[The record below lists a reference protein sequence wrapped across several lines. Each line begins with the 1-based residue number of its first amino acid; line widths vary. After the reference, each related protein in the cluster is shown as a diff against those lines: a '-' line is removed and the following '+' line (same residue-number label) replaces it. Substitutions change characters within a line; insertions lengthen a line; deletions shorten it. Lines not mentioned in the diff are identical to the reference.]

1 MGERVLYWRFRVSTP
16 SPKPLE
22 PRLAVMIVVAALFV
36 AGCLSDFGP
45 PTATFNGTRCSYSG
59 LEEFSF
65 DDGLVTFTFDNK
77 SSGQAGI
84 AIWKIPATTPTD
96 DFNDIAA
103 NGPSAYL
110 DPDSDLH
117 IADEAPA
124 GESVSVQ
131 VLVSPGW
138 WLINCFDEDGDHP
151 ADMVLVAN
159 D

>member
-1 MGERVLYWRFRVSTP
+1 MSTP

-22 PRLAVMIVVAALFV
+22 PRLAVMIVVTALFV

-96 DFNDIAA
+96 DFNDIAPTA
-103 NGPSAYL
+103 PVPIWSRTPTCTLPTRHLQASQCPSR
-110 DPDSDLH
+110 
-117 IADEAPA
+117 
-124 GESVSVQ
+124 
-131 VLVSPGW
+131 
-138 WLINCFDEDGDHP
+138 C
-151 ADMVLVAN
+151 
-159 D
+159 